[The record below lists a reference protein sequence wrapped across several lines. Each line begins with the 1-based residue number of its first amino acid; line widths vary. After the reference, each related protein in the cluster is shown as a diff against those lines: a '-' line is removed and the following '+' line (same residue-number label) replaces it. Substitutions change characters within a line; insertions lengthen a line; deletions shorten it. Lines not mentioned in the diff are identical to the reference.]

1 MRVRR
6 YVVAAALTALAV
18 GACGSGGPKAVGLKE
33 ITLPSLKG
41 RLLDLDVKSETGNV
55 KTLKGVKRPYV
66 DGLGIFSL
74 RQETLLEA
82 TLQVSQF
89 SKKAATGSA
98 RFRSS
103 VISQI
108 GSTEPH
114 EFRMGS
120 DRVFITTG
128 RRQSIAMWFRGR
140 YFFVLSTRDEYLQ
153 SRQLLRTALAI
164 AP

>member
-1 MRVRR
+1 MRRCGF
-6 YVVAAALTALAV
+6 VVAAALTALV
-18 GACGSGGPKAVGLKE
+18 IGACGSSPKAVGLKE
-33 ITLPSLKG
+33 ITLPSLNGK
-41 RLLDLDVKSETGNV
+41 LLDLDVKPETGNV

-66 DGLGIFSL
+66 DGIGIFSL
-74 RQETLLEA
+74 RKETLLEA

-89 SKKAATGSA
+89 SKKAGVRSA

-108 GSTEPH
+108 GSTQPH

-120 DRVFITTG
+120 ERVFITTG
-128 RRQSIAMWFRGR
+128 RRQSIAMWFRDR
-140 YFFVLSTRDEYLQ
+140 YFFVLSTRDEYQQ
-153 SRQLLRTALAI
+153 SRQLLRNALAI